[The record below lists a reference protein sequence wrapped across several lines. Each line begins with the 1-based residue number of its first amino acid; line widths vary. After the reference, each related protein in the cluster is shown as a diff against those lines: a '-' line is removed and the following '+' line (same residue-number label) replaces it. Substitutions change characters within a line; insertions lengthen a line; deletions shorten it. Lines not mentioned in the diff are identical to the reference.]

1 MSQRTLYEILGV
13 RNDAAESEIRAA
25 YRKLA
30 IRFHPDKNPGD
41 KHAEERFK
49 ELSQAYEV
57 LSDPQRR
64 AAYDQRLSGGAG
76 PIDFGDLFSGMGGL
90 SIEDILRRHGDLFGG
105 FDDLYGGET
114 RSRRRGFDTTAEIEI
129 DFVKAAK
136 GGSIE
141 LNLKTPSLRAP
152 AGQTKTVEV
161 RIPAGTHDGDR
172 LRLKGMGQTG
182 PRGGNA
188 GDLRLTIRVAPS
200 PHFTRAGDKL
210 RVDLL
215 VPLHVAALGGRVA
228 VRTLDGEGRIRVPA
242 GTQSGATLR
251 IKGKGIRGDDLHARV
266 LIQLPHPLTD
276 DHKALFE
283 KIKELAEGKETPST

>member
-49 ELSQAYEV
+49 ELSEAYEV
-57 LSDPQRR
+57 LSDPQKR
-64 AAYDQRLSGGAG
+64 AAYDQRLSGGGG
-76 PIDFGDLFSGMGGL
+76 PVDFSDLFSGMGGL

-105 FDDLYGGET
+105 FDGIYGGET
-114 RSRRRGFDTTAEIEI
+114 RARRRGFDTKADIEV

-141 LNLKTPSLRAP
+141 LNLKTPSLQSP
-152 AGQTKTVEV
+152 TGQTKKVEV
-161 RIPAGTHDGDR
+161 RIPPGTRNGDT
-172 LRLKGMGQTG
+172 LRLKGMGQTA

-200 PHFTRAGDKL
+200 PYFKRQGDKVL
-210 RVDLL
+210 VDLE
-215 VPLHVAALGGRVA
+215 VPLHVAALGGHVR
-228 VRTLDGEGRIRVPA
+228 VRTLDGEGRLRVPA
-242 GTQSGATLR
+242 GTQSGAKLR
-251 IKGKGIRGDDLHARV
+251 IKGKGIRGDDMLARV
-266 LIQLPHPLTD
+266 LIQLPDPMTPEHT
-276 DHKALFE
+276 ALFE
-283 KIKELAEGKETPST
+283 QLKLLAEGEETPST